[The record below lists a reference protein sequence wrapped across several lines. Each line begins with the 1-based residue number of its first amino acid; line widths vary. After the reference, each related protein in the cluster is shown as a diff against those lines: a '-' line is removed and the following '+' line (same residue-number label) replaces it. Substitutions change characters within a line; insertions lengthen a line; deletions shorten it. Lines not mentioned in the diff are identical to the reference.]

1 MIDSRNSTS
10 SDISD
15 FNMINEFATTNGVV
29 PGSDVIVISQSQIV
43 DPGTTSLYT
52 YSTEQ
57 VYQVPFNY
65 EEVGNLSISVNPN
78 LGLLPEP
85 IKYNIYNSTNLTLEE
100 NGAVSV
106 ALNNNNS
113 FIWIRNNQGKFKN
126 TLNSLQINYGIRKD

>member
-1 MIDSRNSTS
+1 M
-10 SDISD
+10 
-15 FNMINEFATTNGVV
+15 
-29 PGSDVIVISQSQIV
+29 
-43 DPGTTSLYT
+43 
-52 YSTEQ
+52 
-57 VYQVPFNY
+57 PFNY